1 MLKGV
6 AGSCGDE
13 KATGYS
19 SDEGGNLRVD
29 LSLSE
34 FCDSSLEPPRHVPEV
49 TLGILELYKW
59 HLIFL
64 FKITFLFLHVVT
76 IYAFH

>member
-13 KATGYS
+13 KAAGYS

-29 LSLSE
+29 LTLSE
-34 FCDSSLEPPRHVPEV
+34 FCDTSLEPPRQVPEV
-49 TLGILELYKW
+49 TVRIVQMASY
-59 HLIFL
+59 FS
-64 FKITFLFLHVVT
+64 F
-76 IYAFH
+76 